1 MPSEGTRTVT
11 EISARTV
18 DERAS
23 DLAHGATTF
32 VIVWEDT
39 HVSAHTEA
47 DISRM
52 FDLADCD
59 QMDGVAAV
67 LAVGNDGTLRPVTTG
82 KSRRVDSDDEYPL
95 YYATA
100 PLVTDDGH
108 TVGYVHFSDH

>member
-1 MPSEGTRTVT
+1 MSNQANEMRP
-11 EISARTV
+11 V

-23 DLAHGATTF
+23 ELEPGARTF
-32 VIVWEDT
+32 VVVWDDT

-52 FDLADCD
+52 FDLVDCD
-59 QMDGVAAV
+59 SMDGITAV

-82 KSRRVDSDDEYPL
+82 KSYRINGEDEYPL
-95 YYATA
+95 YYAAA
-100 PLVTDDGH
+100 PLVTDDGR